1 MTSQNDPLVIRVP
14 ETCSVQNYQKRI
26 SSIPNLTKI
35 EVKYCGF
42 NAKFCKF
49 VNREKYFWQLF

>member
-26 SSIPNLTKI
+26 SSLSKLTNI
-35 EVKYCGF
+35 GVIYCGLNHNF
-42 NAKFCKF
+42 EKF
-49 VNREKYFWQLF
+49 VNRENDFWQLF